1 MNNLVQLDTSNIN
14 PLQEIQKRFS
24 LINLSG
30 EIHVIDNQEV
40 AELKQGKTKEINFY
54 KFKDAKILMERIL
67 QTLPVASKINTIFT
81 QFTAD
86 NNTILYKKLAFS
98 PRHNAPDVL
107 NCWVGPTLSAK
118 ESQWGHLHHF
128 LHEIICDRNDD
139 AYNYLIN
146 YLAHAIQKPEDKPG
160 VAIVFLSDS
169 GCGKGTFYTL
179 LNKIW
184 GQSSIEVNDVKHIIG
199 NFNAALQNNNIVFM
213 DEALFKGNHEGME
226 RLKNLITEK
235 TIRVEKKY
243 VQAYDIDSFHRF
255 FAASNSEH
263 FAHIPV
269 DDRRFCFY
277 RVSNQYKQNL
287 EYFDQL
293 HNTLEHGEEVAG
305 FLHYLANLDIKGF
318 NPKRRIITQEH
329 IEQRIQSLK
338 GFERFW
344 YEALQNHGFYL
355 SSTSYG
361 VIRNELT
368 EWEETP
374 FFVATETLL
383 LSYSQYD
390 KKAQRYESIQS
401 QQIAKLINKLCPH
414 AKPTKQKPSQHE
426 KEKRGYRLP
435 GLLNARQCFESYF
448 KCKID
453 WMNKTQ
459 TELNLEELEDEK
471 RSEFS
476 QEEMLDAY
484 YESLEER

>member
-1 MNNLVQLDTSNIN
+1 MSNLVQLGTSTIN

-30 EIHVIDNQEV
+30 KFYVIDNEEV
-40 AELKQGKTKEINFY
+40 ADLKSGNAKEIYFY
-54 KFKDAKILMERIL
+54 EFKDAKILMRRIL
-67 QTLPVASKINTIFT
+67 QTLPVTSKIDTIFN
-81 QFTAD
+81 QFEDDIHTKC
-86 NNTILYKKLAFS
+86 YKKISFS
-98 PRHNAPDVL
+98 PIKVPSDTL
-107 NCWVGPTLSAK
+107 NCWVGPTLDTK
-118 ESQWGHLHHF
+118 ESQWDHLHHF
-128 LHEIICDRNDD
+128 LYEIICDRNPD

-146 YLAHAIQKPEDKPG
+146 YLAHAIQKPQEKPG
-160 VAIVFLSDS
+160 VAIVFLSES

-199 NFNAALQNNNIVFM
+199 NFNAALQNNFIVFM

-277 RVSNQYKQNL
+277 RVSSEYKQNL
-287 EYFDQL
+287 DYFDQL
-293 HNTLEHGEEVAG
+293 HHVIENGDEVAG
-305 FLHYLANLDIKGF
+305 LLHYLSNLDIKGF

-344 YEALQNHGFYL
+344 YEALQNDGFYI

-361 VIRNELT
+361 VIRNDLI

-401 QQIAKLINKLCPH
+401 RQIAKMINKLCPD
-414 AKPTKQKPSQHE
+414 AKPTKQKPSQYE
-426 KEKRGYRLP
+426 KEKRGYQLP
-435 GLLNARQCFESYF
+435 GLLKARQCFESYF
-448 KCKID
+448 KCNIN
-453 WMNKTQ
+453 WMNKTE
-459 TELNLEELEDEK
+459 TEQNFKDLDDDRLT
-471 RSEFS
+471 EFS
-476 QEEMLDAY
+476 
-484 YESLEER
+484 